1 MVLRYMSGSKNK
13 CLCLG
18 QGNASIIGYINSHYV
33 GCSDN
38 RKPTL
43 GYIFQS
49 MEEAQSWRS
58 CIKEC
63 TTLFITEAKY
73 VATSEAC
80 KEYTMQRTS
89 TSECDTI
96 SSENALLLAASDLR
110 RLALEKMS
118 HMH

>member
-43 GYIFQS
+43 GYIFKF
-49 MEEAQSWRS
+49 MGDAQSWRS
-58 CIKEC
+58 RIKEC
-63 TTLFITEAKY
+63 TTLFITEPKY
-73 VATSEAC
+73 VASSEAC
-80 KEYTMQRTS
+80 KEVVWLS
-89 TSECDTI
+89 
-96 SSENALLLAASDLR
+96 
-110 RLALEKMS
+110 RLACDMGIPRLVPILRFIIRIFYRP
-118 HMH
+118 